1 MLPQVH
7 VQVLAATLMAFG
19 GGALGGNQDTA
30 YEGGV
35 AMNKISAFVR
45 TDSEALNICKPGRT
59 LTRERPHWH
68 PELRLPA
75 SIPVRSKHLVF
86 KSLT

>member
-7 VQVLAATLMAFG
+7 VQVLAATLMASG

-35 AMNKISAFVR
+35 AMNKISALVR
-45 TDSEALNICKPGRT
+45 TDSEALTPQWDT
-59 LTRERPHWH
+59 SAQHLQTRE
-68 PELRLPA
+68 LLPGKDPTGTL
-75 SIPVRSKHLVF
+75 SSDFQPPYP
-86 KSLT
+86 

>member
-35 AMNKISAFVR
+35 AMNKISALVR
-45 TDSEALNICKPGRT
+45 TDSETHTWDISTQHLQ
-59 LTRERPHWH
+59 TRKNSYQGKTPLA
-68 PELRLPA
+68 P
-75 SIPVRSKHLVF
+75 
-86 KSLT
+86 